1 MIFLNMGSR
10 ERTIWAFLLGACL
23 TALGFLVVRGAT
35 PPSSEVQRADIPKK
49 AKEHAMLQG
58 SERLRAQDWNG
69 AEEFYSRAVECDPED
84 WATWDGRAL
93 ARMGIGN
100 FSGALDDFDRAIV
113 LNHSTATLH
122 DHHGVALAKL
132 CRYQE
137 AISDFSRAITISP
150 GVGGYHFHRA
160 QAREHCGDL
169 SAAQSDYEKA
179 IELIHPSDFI
189 RQIALQRLGALRARG
204 VARYY

>member
-1 MIFLNMGSR
+1 MGSR
-10 ERTIWAFLLGACL
+10 ERIVWAFLLGACL
-23 TALGFLVVRGAT
+23 TALGFLIARSAT
-35 PPSSEVQRADIPKK
+35 PQSPKAQSAAISET

-69 AEEFYSRAVECDPED
+69 AEEFYSQAVECDPKD

-93 ARMGIGN
+93 ARMGIGK
-100 FSGALDDFDRAIV
+100 FSAALDDFGRAIV
-113 LNHSTATLH
+113 LNNTTASLH

-132 CRYQE
+132 CRFQE
-137 AISDFSRAITISP
+137 AVSDFNRAIAMSP

-160 QAREHCGDL
+160 QALEHCGDL

-179 IELIHPSDFI
+179 IEMIHPSDFI
-189 RQIALQRLGALRARG
+189 RQIAVQRLGALRARG